1 MDQSDSVAI
10 FVLFSSNKQRK
21 IRGRKE
27 MEITD
32 GEFIISFLFL
42 LFFFTNC
49 GKILISGWKKEEL
62 NNKEIEDEREL
73 GETYRFI

>member
-1 MDQSDSVAI
+1 MIFRYITMDQSDSVAI

-27 MEITD
+27 MEITA

-42 LFFFTNC
+42 LFFFYKLRKNFNFRV
-49 GKILISGWKKEEL
+49 KKGRI
-62 NNKEIEDEREL
+62 K
-73 GETYRFI
+73 

>member
-21 IRGRKE
+21 IK
-27 MEITD
+27 MEITA